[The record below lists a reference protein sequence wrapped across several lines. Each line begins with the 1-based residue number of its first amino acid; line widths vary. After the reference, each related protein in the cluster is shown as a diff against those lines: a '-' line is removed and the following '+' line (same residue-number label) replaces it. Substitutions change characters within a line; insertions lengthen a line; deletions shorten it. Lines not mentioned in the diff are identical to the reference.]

1 MLIYASQ
8 RENGTA
14 DNYDFCFHQKMRNW
28 YLGNYK
34 REENLY
40 PFKQEAR
47 KTK

>member
-1 MLIYASQ
+1 MLISMK
-8 RENGTA
+8 TA
-14 DNYDFCFHQKMRNW
+14 QPISNFFHQKMRNW

-34 REENLY
+34 KEGENLY